1 MKNLESFAE
10 GFPLAESTT
19 QSGIV
24 PLGEKGETLRLFL
37 RFTHNQPVSDLS
49 SLDIDGLLDLAEVAD
64 KYGNHYA
71 LAACRQP
78 MRLLA
83 DESPDN
89 ALKVLRFKAI
99 HRDFEGIDVV
109 AVKTINFP
117 IIHVLKVFGQNHTQE
132 FAVWGNRGSCEG
144 YITLPQALQF
154 DQRQAVSVLSAIV
167 SGCITV
173 QMSHEIAEER
183 QCPDRKNLGAHT
195 KNMEILNSAFPV
207 VCSVKHQV
215 EDIVELTESEDT
227 LKLLI
232 VYSHNCEHED
242 LRHLGAQ
249 KLVAFARAAE
259 KYGNFFALDAC
270 KIAMK
275 SLENAIHI
283 LFFQAA
289 HSIYDGI
296 DHLAG
301 LTMESH
307 QRLIWTVA
315 ERVDPKLFYLW
326 SLYRDDWRAAHIR
339 YTAALG
345 QYCSASDT
353 EKRQLFIIRTMSE
366 KVTSWL
372 DIATVDTAI
381 GIAMK
386 LRPRE
391 DDRKFLDD
399 SDMKRWYDGVKAA
412 IDSFPR
418 WEEIVRNEAL
428 FDG

>member
-1 MKNLESFAE
+1 MSAE
-10 GFPLAESTT
+10 IST
-19 QSGIV
+19 V
-24 PLGEKGETLRLFL
+24 AHPW
-37 RFTHNQPVSDLS
+37 
-49 SLDIDGLLDLAEVAD
+49 VAD
-64 KYGNHYA
+64 SR
-71 LAACRQP
+71 CP
-78 MRLLA
+78 
-83 DESPDN
+83 
-89 ALKVLRFKAI
+89 
-99 HRDFEGIDVV
+99 V
-109 AVKTINFP
+109 A
-117 IIHVLKVFGQNHTQE
+117 
-132 FAVWGNRGSCEG
+132 SCNL
-144 YITLPQALQF
+144 IVDLILQA
-154 DQRQAVSVLSAIV
+154 SNGKKLSTHA
-167 SGCITV
+167 
-173 QMSHEIAEER
+173 
-183 QCPDRKNLGAHT
+183 
-195 KNMEILNSAFPV
+195 KNMEMYNSGFPV
-207 VCSVKHQV
+207 VGSVNHQF

-249 KLVAFARAAE
+249 KLVAFAQAAE

-275 SLENAIHI
+275 DIGPRSLENAIHV

-326 SLYRDDWRAAHIR
+326 TLYRDDWRAAHIR

-345 QYCSASDT
+345 QYCNASDT
-353 EKRQLFIIRTMSE
+353 EKKQLFIIRTMSE
-366 KVTSWL
+366 KVTLWL
-372 DIATVDTAI
+372 DIAAVDTAI
-381 GIAMK
+381 ELAMK
-386 LRPRE
+386 LRPGE

-399 SDMKRWYDGVKAA
+399 SDMKRWYDGVKVA